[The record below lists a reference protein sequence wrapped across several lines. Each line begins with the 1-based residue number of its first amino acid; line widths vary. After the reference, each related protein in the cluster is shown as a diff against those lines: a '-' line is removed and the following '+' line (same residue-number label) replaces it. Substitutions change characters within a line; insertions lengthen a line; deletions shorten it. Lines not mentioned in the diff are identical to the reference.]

1 MNIEL
6 LLTELEF
13 KAIRSG
19 GPGGQHANKTASR
32 VEVSFNIPGSAALSE
47 NEKKILL
54 NKPGLSVSA
63 KGDLVLQCSDT
74 RSQHQNKKIVIG
86 RLLKLLEDNL
96 KTRKKRRKTKIPKAA
111 VEKRLKEKRKQALKK
126 KFRKPP
132 AIE

>member
-6 LLTELEF
+6 LLTEREF
-13 KAIRSG
+13 KSIRSG
-19 GPGGQHANKTASR
+19 GPGEQHANKTASR
-32 VEVSFNIPGSAALSE
+32 VEVSFNIPSSAALSE

-111 VEKRLKEKRKQALKK
+111 VEKR
-126 KFRKPP
+126 
-132 AIE
+132 